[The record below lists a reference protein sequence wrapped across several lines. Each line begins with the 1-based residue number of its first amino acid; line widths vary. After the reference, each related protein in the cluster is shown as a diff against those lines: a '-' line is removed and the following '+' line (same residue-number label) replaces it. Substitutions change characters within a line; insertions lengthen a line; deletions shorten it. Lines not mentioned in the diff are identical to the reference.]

1 MKQRRVRGKWTIN
14 LCNAIRGWSAV
25 SKCLLR
31 QPSKSAVKRIL
42 QKKGM
47 YPGQAFLFIS
57 RLPDSSGVSST
68 LYSTAL
74 CIFHIESPFMF
85 YVRQLR
91 GEQLCGRR
99 ILWKFRRRERQPE
112 RERENSF
119 QWEKW
124 SRMPNAPAN
133 KQELQT
139 KALPQ
144 LLHYHN
150 TRRQHLARCH
160 GGNLKTDWQD
170 LQVLIL
176 CAPWP
181 HTPSIP
187 PPQSS
192 LSTSAVKS
200 TRRLPCCCA
209 LFFQANLILK
219 IREEKKGIFCI
230 HFTCVIVFLI
240 DPMDP

>member
-1 MKQRRVRGKWTIN
+1 MKQRGKWTIN
-14 LCNAIRGWSAV
+14 LCNVIRGWSAV

-31 QPSKSAVKRIL
+31 QPSKSAVKRML

-99 ILWKFRRRERQPE
+99 ILCKRQSE
-112 RERENSF
+112 TQRERENSF

-181 HTPSIP
+181 PIP
-187 PPQSS
+187 PPSS

-200 TRRLPCCCA
+200 TRRLSCCCA
-209 LFFQANLILK
+209 LFFQDNLILK
-219 IREEKKGIFCI
+219 ITMG
-230 HFTCVIVFLI
+230 IVFVF
-240 DPMDP
+240 